1 MMRVL
6 LFLLVEMRYIVRDS
20 VIRSSTHSRVSVA
33 LLLCIHDNVVGKS
46 LSIAH
51 AQMSVLS
58 RRMNLFAMI
67 CVLTLLLSGSAAAQ
81 LLATKKDAMR
91 YAGRLLSLYAGGGP
105 ASYGGE
111 FDGGYDGMHGTLA
124 LGYAVFPEL
133 TLAFTADL
141 GSLPLERS
149 AEGRDRTIYDFQ
161 FPGDGDDVFTRS
173 ISYTA
178 FDLSTQLNLM
188 PRSFTNVFL
197 TAGVGVTLYQAE
209 DFDDGRLRPAAD
221 FPAAIA
227 VPIGVGAEL
236 FLLRNLS
243 LTLML
248 RNTFLLRGD
257 FDAYDPEELAREYNR
272 VRNQSI
278 DIPSAG
284 GDSYLS
290 MTFGV
295 RYYLFESSDYDGDLL
310 TNSEE
315 SELGT
320 SPYDIDTDVDG
331 LTDYEEVRIYS
342 TSPLRPDTD
351 DDGLGDYFEITKY
364 GTDPLKPDT
373 DDDRLSDYD
382 EIMVYNTDPRK
393 PDTDDDLL
401 SDYEEVILY
410 ETNPRNPDTDFDGL
424 DDYAEIKIHD
434 TDPRRPDTDD
444 DGIFDF
450 NEIVTYRTN
459 PRSEDTDDDALL
471 DYDEIAYYGTNP
483 LNPDTDGDGIPDAE
497 EVFRSRTDPL
507 VNEESHVTAA
517 AASSHRTQ
525 PYYAELIETRPL
537 PGGGVSYLIAPVV
550 SRRLP
555 RAPQNIDS
563 LVAVLPAY
571 DSSFARRPGE
581 SNAEAYARFH
591 RRSVRHVEP
600 QPRNGGTRMPLRLD
614 SLQLRKGDML
624 TFCNIKFEFDRD
636 ELREEYIP
644 ILSESVQLFRNHPQM
659 IVEIRGHTDSDGD
672 AEYNQD
678 LSERRAASVKEF
690 LVTEGVD
697 PNRLRVVGFGEHR
710 PIADTETEEGRAR
723 NRRVEFYVVELQSAN
738 QNLR

>member
-1 MMRVL
+1 
-6 LFLLVEMRYIVRDS
+6 
-20 VIRSSTHSRVSVA
+20 
-33 LLLCIHDNVVGKS
+33 
-46 LSIAH
+46 
-51 AQMSVLS
+51 MSVLS
-58 RRMNLFAMI
+58 RHMNLFAMI
-67 CVLTLLLSGSAAAQ
+67 CVLTLLLPGSAMAQ
-81 LLATKKDAMR
+81 LLASEKEAMR
-91 YAGRLLSLYAGGGP
+91 YSGRLLSLYAGGGL
-105 ASYGGE
+105 ATYFGE

-133 TLAFTADL
+133 TLAFTAGI
-141 GSLPLERS
+141 GSLPLERD
-149 AEGRDRTIYDFQ
+149 AAGRDRTIYDFQ
-161 FPGDGDDVFTRS
+161 FPGDGDDVFMRS

-178 FDLSTQLNLM
+178 FDLSAQLNLM

-197 TAGVGVTLYQAE
+197 TAGAGVTLYQAE
-209 DFDDGRLRPAAD
+209 DFDDGRLRPTAD

-227 VPIGVGAEL
+227 LPVGAGAEL
-236 FLLRNLS
+236 FLLRNFS

-248 RNTFLLRGD
+248 RNTFLFRGD

-272 VRNQSI
+272 VRNKSI
-278 DIPSAG
+278 DIPAAG

-290 MTFGV
+290 MTVGV

-310 TNSEE
+310 ANSEE

-320 SPYDIDTDVDG
+320 SPYDVDTDVDG
-331 LTDYEEVRIYS
+331 LTDYEEVRVYT

-364 GTDPLKPDT
+364 GTDPVNPDT
-373 DDDRLSDYD
+373 DDDRLSD
-382 EIMVYNTDPRK
+382 EEEVMVYNTDPRN
-393 PDTDDDLL
+393 PDTDEDVL

-410 ETNPRNPDTDFDGL
+410 NTDPRNPDTDYDGL
-424 DDYAEIKIHD
+424 DDFAETKVHD
-434 TDPRRPDTDD
+434 TDPLRPDTDD

-450 NEIVTYRTN
+450 NEVVTYTTN
-459 PRSEDTDDDALL
+459 PRSEDTDTDELL

-483 LNPDTDGDGIPDAE
+483 LMPDTDGDGLQDAE
-497 EVFRSRTDPL
+497 EVFSSRTNPL
-507 VNEESHVTAA
+507 AGELRSEEEAP
-517 AASSHRTQ
+517 ASPRRAQPHRSQ

-550 SRRLP
+550 SRRLQQFP
-555 RAPQNIDS
+555 RTPKNLDS
-563 LVAVLPAY
+563 LVSALPSY
-571 DSSFARRPGE
+571 DSSFVRRPGE
-581 SNAEAYARFH
+581 SSAEAYARFH

-600 QPRNGGTRMPLRLD
+600 QPPGGGARMPLRLD

-624 TFCNIKFEFDRD
+624 TFCNITFEFDRD

-644 ILSESVQLFRNHPQM
+644 ILRESVQLFRSHPQM

-672 AEYNQD
+672 EEYNQD

-690 LVTEGVD
+690 LVSEGVD
-697 PNRLRVVGFGEHR
+697 ADRLHVVGFGELQ
-710 PIADTETEEGRAR
+710 PIADTESDEGQAR
-723 NRRVEFYVVELQSAN
+723 NRRVEFFVVELQTAN